1 MSALWRRTFAPA
13 ICPPLLFLTVVA
25 VAVSRDSEKDNDGM
39 AFVPFCRELGGTQ
52 DPLTVLVE
60 MDAVDEFRML
70 QTQIESAR
78 SATVSLA
85 QENTGWQPR
94 LQELQGAIRAVRDG
108 GEIEAAETELDSLRV
123 QKRDRETRYDRDTL
137 RRTLRAAAE
146 QASQRCSE
154 MQAQPWVDGWANP
167 AFANEF
173 LQEKMRQIKRERLGE
188 KLRTAA
194 Q

>member
-1 MSALWRRTFAPA
+1 MSVLWHGTLCP
-13 ICPPLLFLTVVA
+13 CYLPPLLFLTVVV

-85 QENTGWQPR
+85 QENMGWQPR

-123 QKRDRETRYDRDTL
+123 QKRDREKRYDRDTL